1 MTGDNEKTAKMIA
14 SQAGID
20 NILWEVRPDGKAEEI
35 KKLQGKGKKVA
46 MVGDGINDAPAI
58 VTADLGIAMSSG
70 TDVAIESA
78 DVMLLGGNIKAV
90 PEVITASAKTMK
102 NIKGNL
108 CWALFYNAVFIP
120 IAACGFINPAV
131 AAEAMSLSSNGVL
144 MSALRINKMEA
155 KLENMG
161 YAESKRGNSGLISD
175 TICIGAISFL
185 LSVLSVLKKG
195 CLCQQSVIMLRSV

>member
-58 VTADLGIAMSSG
+58 VTADLGIAISSG

-90 PEVITASAKTMK
+90 PK
-102 NIKGNL
+102 
-108 CWALFYNAVFIP
+108 
-120 IAACGFINPAV
+120 
-131 AAEAMSLSSNGVL
+131 
-144 MSALRINKMEA
+144 
-155 KLENMG
+155 
-161 YAESKRGNSGLISD
+161 
-175 TICIGAISFL
+175 
-185 LSVLSVLKKG
+185 
-195 CLCQQSVIMLRSV
+195 